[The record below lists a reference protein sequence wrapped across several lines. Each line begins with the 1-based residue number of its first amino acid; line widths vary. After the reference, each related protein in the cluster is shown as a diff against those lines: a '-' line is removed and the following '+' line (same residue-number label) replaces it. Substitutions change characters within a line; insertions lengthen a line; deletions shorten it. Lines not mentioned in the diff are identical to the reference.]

1 MISAETV
8 LPPPIPGDPPMV
20 PGPTEPHLPGE
31 SDPGQLPSPG
41 TDPQTLPSPEPGPG
55 PAPSIDPNPVPQP
68 IPF

>member
-8 LPPPIPGDPPMV
+8 LPPPLPGDPPMI

-31 SDPGQLPSPG
+31 PDPGQLPSPG
-41 TDPQTLPSPEPGPG
+41 TDPQILPGPE
-55 PAPSIDPNPVPQP
+55 PAPSIDPNPIPQP